1 MPLTLWNDRAVTTNR
16 TLVGL
21 AAVALALLGAG
32 CGGDDDDAGRTGGDA
47 VSESSWVLV
56 ELGGE
61 PVADGVEVTLQYDG
75 ETIAGSAGCNTYNG
89 GATFDDGTVTVSP
102 AMATTLMAC
111 EGPAAEVET
120 AFLQTL
126 PTATAFVV
134 IDDELRMSDGSGQQ
148 VLVFSAQG

>member
-1 MPLTLWNDRAVTTNR
+1 MTTNR

-21 AAVALALLGAG
+21 AVAALSLFGAA
-32 CGGDDDDAGRTGGDA
+32 CGGDDDDAGRTDGDA
-47 VSESSWVLV
+47 VSGTAWVLT

-61 PVADGVEVTLQYDG
+61 PVADGVEVTLEYDG
-75 ETIAGSAGCNTYNG
+75 EAIAGSAGCNTYNG

-134 IDDELRMSDGSGQQ
+134 IDDELRMSDGSGEQ
-148 VLVFSAQG
+148 VLVFASQS